1 MKKNI
6 INVAVTLFFLFAL
19 GAETSQAQTSSNQF
33 KSYIPF
39 QFNVGKQKLPA
50 GEYLIERTN
59 RLASMEI
66 LVGGLSKGG
75 GTKAPQIEG
84 TWLLTVTTPPAAGRP
99 PFEVLI
105 SFASG
110 GVFLA
115 SAESDQGTPPQQG
128 AWAKTGANEYTAT
141 ALAFGHGP
149 NPGDLFTFKIKSLFQ
164 LVGENELEGL
174 GEAAICDASGNNCQ
188 RFPGCSTL
196 HATRVTVE
204 PPSCP

>member
-1 MKKNI
+1 MRRSNMKRK
-6 INVAVTLFFLFAL
+6 VLTVSFALSLLALFAY
-19 GAETSQAQTSSNQF
+19 GAVVGATS
-33 KSYIPF
+33 
-39 QFNVGKQKLPA
+39 
-50 GEYLIERTN
+50 
-59 RLASMEI
+59 
-66 LVGGLSKGG
+66 GGLSKGG
-75 GTKAPQIEG
+75 GTKATQIEG

-149 NPGDLFTFKIKSLFQ
+149 NPGDLFTDRKS
-164 LVGENELEGL
+164 
-174 GEAAICDASGNNCQ
+174 
-188 RFPGCSTL
+188 
-196 HATRVTVE
+196 TRLN
-204 PPSCP
+204 SSHRC

>member
-6 INVAVTLFFLFAL
+6 INVAVTLFFLFTL

-33 KSYIPF
+33 KSYYGAV
-39 QFNVGKQKLPA
+39 VGA
-50 GEYLIERTN
+50 T
-59 RLASMEI
+59 S
-66 LVGGLSKGG
+66 GGLSKDG

-110 GVFLA
+110 GAFLA

-149 NPGDLFTFKIKSLFQ
+149 NPGDLFTFKIKSLYQ